1 MLVTEAKAR
10 TVAEKKFSGDRCI
23 SATVCYAPYWVS
35 CYRFNIPRIFMKS
48 RPLDIWIACDA
59 QTGRTFPIRI
69 DGDVFED
76 RELEES
82 SLMSKPLLEPE
93 KALEAGRTA
102 AYEAFVKRYLAMRD
116 PVVKLSFNK
125 LVFFPMWAVIM
136 ESRGGSCTEVVMN
149 GRSGGIEK
157 KNSISGDPDKYKGEL
172 L

>member
-1 MLVTEAKAR
+1 
-10 TVAEKKFSGDRCI
+10 
-23 SATVCYAPYWVS
+23 
-35 CYRFNIPRIFMKS
+35 MKS

-76 RELEES
+76 RELEDNFLISEAFLDS
-82 SLMSKPLLEPE
+82 E

-116 PVVKLSFNK
+116 PVVEMSFNR

-136 ESRGGSCTEVVMN
+136 ESRDGACTEVVMN
-149 GRSGGIEK
+149 GRNGGIEK
-157 KNSISGDPDKYKGEL
+157 KNPISYNPDR
-172 L
+172 